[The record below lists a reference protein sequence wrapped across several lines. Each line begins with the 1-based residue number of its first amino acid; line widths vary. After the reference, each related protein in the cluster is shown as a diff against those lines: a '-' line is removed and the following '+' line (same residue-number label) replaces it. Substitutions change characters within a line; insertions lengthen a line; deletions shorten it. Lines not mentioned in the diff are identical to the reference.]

1 MRYEIGALSPTDSIT
16 STFLTMSELVNKLNS
31 INLPK
36 VAQLTPGSSKTVGD
50 LWNDVIFNLLPDKD
64 VVLRWHK
71 VLMEYVERPDAMFA
85 IRGYNTE
92 PTERYGRL
100 RRGFLTST
108 NRDYSFFYTD
118 NFHATYFLKMAMDGF
133 VPTVNE
139 LLEAYNSRRFPVRFG
154 RDTSEEREM
163 MAMPRGK
170 DPGIQ
175 VAGYKV
181 AHIYNVGTDYMCGQQ
196 RLSLIKDIV
205 DVYYPRGE
213 REDWKWVSDHTG
225 EHYER
230 RLEVSASARPYLV
243 AAFLRF
249 VHPFNY
255 FLVPKKNAATVDVS
269 ENKCLIGF
277 VKSMFRKLY
286 GAAYDE
292 FERKIMVQA
301 NDGVTC
307 SETYPLNISYG
318 CGIMQYNRV
327 AAAPQQNN
335 GVPQSQRM
343 AFKAW
348 LRERGYAEGTANSY
362 ASGVNTS
369 SRFARE
375 RLDWDIDFFS
385 ITDAVELEQRVNSL
399 LRMPA
404 YREYDDQNNHSPS
417 CGLARYMEFLSGEP
431 LNNRIVHRERV
442 AAPPQ
447 QNNGVQQSQ
456 RMAFKE
462 WLRERGYAKGA
473 ADSYASG
480 VNTSSVF
487 ARERLDWDIDFF
499 AMTDAVEL
507 EKRVKELFRIP
518 SYREYA
524 DQKHHSPSC
533 GLARYVEFV
542 RHTQG

>member
-1 MRYEIGALSPTDSIT
+1 
-16 STFLTMSELVNKLNS
+16 MSELVNKLNS

-92 PTERYGRL
+92 PAERYGRL

-139 LLEAYNSRRFPVRFG
+139 LLEAYNSRRFPARFG

-163 MAMPRGK
+163 MAIPRGK

-255 FLVPKKNAATVDVS
+255 FLVPKSSVSSVDVS
-269 ENKCLIGF
+269 ENKCLIGY
-277 VKSMFRKLY
+277 VKAQFRKLY
-286 GAAYDE
+286 GSAYDE
-292 FERKIMVQA
+292 FESKIMVPL
-301 NDGVTC
+301 NEGVNC
-307 SETYPLNISYG
+307 SETYSLNISYG
-318 CGIMQYNRV
+318 DI
-327 AAAPQQNN
+327 AAPRVRV
-335 GVPQSQRM
+335 GGAPQDQRL
-343 AFKAW
+343 AFTDW
-348 LRERGYAEGTANSY
+348 LMNRGYSAGTANSY

-369 SRFARE
+369 SRFACE
-375 RLDWDIDFFS
+375 NLGWNIDFFTMS
-385 ITDAVELEQRVNSL
+385 NVVEVEEKVNEL
-399 LRMPA
+399 LRM
-404 YREYDDQNNHSPS
+404 DDYIEFSARYNHSPK
-417 CGLARYMEFLSGEP
+417 CGLNRYVEFMRGDQP
-431 LNNRIVHRERV
+431 RIRV
-442 AAPPQ
+442 AAAPRVRVGRAPQ
-447 QNNGVQQSQ
+447 PQ
-456 RMAFKE
+456 RQAFKD
-462 WLRERGYAKGA
+462 WLMNRGYSVGTAN
-473 ADSYASG
+473 SYASG
-480 VNTSSVF
+480 VNTSSRF
-487 ARERLDWDIDFF
+487 ACENLGWNIDFF
-499 AMTDAVEL
+499 TMTDAEEVAQRVNEL
-507 EKRVKELFRIP
+507 LRIP
-518 SYREYA
+518 SYQNFD
-524 DQKHHSPSC
+524 DQMHHSPSC
-533 GLARYVEFV
+533 GLARYVEYMKDM
-542 RHTQG
+542 

>member
-1 MRYEIGALSPTDSIT
+1 
-16 STFLTMSELVNKLNS
+16 MSELVNKLNS

-36 VAQLTPGSSKTVGD
+36 VAQLTSGSSKTVGD

-92 PTERYGRL
+92 PIERYGRL

-139 LLEAYNSRRFPVRFG
+139 LLEAYNSRRFPARFG
-154 RDTSEEREM
+154 PDTSEEREM
-163 MAMPRGK
+163 MAMPSGK

-301 NDGVTC
+301 NDGVIC

-327 AAAPQQNN
+327 AAAPQQKN
-335 GVPQSQRM
+335 GVPQTQRM
-343 AFKAW
+343 AFKEL
-348 LRERGYAEGTANSY
+348 LRESGYAEGTANSY

-375 RLDWDIDFFS
+375 RLDRDIDAEYEVESEVLSAYRGRNIAICNQPHAWYCIRESRIRYAAKKGFDWIF
-385 ITDAVELEQRVNSL
+385 ILRRTDETSKLGGYARIYRCPAQELLSLIESNILGLAAGGHCLYIKYNSGAMYADVNCRDRVHQFLPVKYKELNSL
-399 LRMPA
+399 IR
-404 YREYDDQNNHSPS
+404 
-417 CGLARYMEFLSGEP
+417 
-431 LNNRIVHRERV
+431 RV
-442 AAPPQ
+442 PTD
-447 QNNGVQQSQ
+447 SQ
-456 RMAFKE
+456 
-462 WLRERGYAKGA
+462 L
-473 ADSYASG
+473 
-480 VNTSSVF
+480 
-487 ARERLDWDIDFF
+487 
-499 AMTDAVEL
+499 
-507 EKRVKELFRIP
+507 P
-518 SYREYA
+518 
-524 DQKHHSPSC
+524 
-533 GLARYVEFV
+533 
-542 RHTQG
+542 